1 MSTPMLASVRRRK
14 APTLLP
20 HNEHSKENSFVD
32 HKQHQRSFQFT
43 RVRVLIVAAS
53 ASLWTLFTVYGHHV
67 HQRCWW
73 TYLRRLSWR
82 LDHPS
87 SSSWMSSHSANQT
100 ARMIL
105 LYDDPIELY
114 PPGRSPVDK
123 LEPIPHLL
131 NPDYNDLEFES
142 YFGRYDDFERHIAKD
157 DADLYHDQRRQ
168 FLYDIDNKHLRSY
181 YDGYE
186 DQEFTKD
193 DCRSAGWQFVMKPN
207 CNVFHE
213 LALEY
218 SADQDVQPFLV
229 EYLAHGYYRESYRFR
244 NKYWKSGAKVRR
256 NIVYPESEQMVMK
269 HLRYHEDFP
278 INIKNQRAVLREA
291 VLMEALSTRPTFAN
305 FYGYCSTSTMLQAG
319 NDFVHQVIPR
329 RLKWQEDDGRA
340 TPQQLRRHPD
350 PLNSFTPE
358 QKLSFA
364 LSMAEGLAELHGY
377 AKGVIS
383 HDDIA
388 LDQWVMLDNG
398 NVVLSDVN
406 NAMVLDWN
414 ETAGTYCPYDIDY
427 PYGDLRP
434 AEAYWG
440 NGTATETVDLWGYGT
455 LVFSL
460 LTGLYPFY
468 ENVDQKANRK
478 LILNGQ
484 VPKMDPKYQNRS
496 LIEGRLYDVV
506 QKCIRPLPEDRMD
519 IFSVV
524 NYLRE
529 TEQMVATGGEQ
540 SPLIE

>member
-1 MSTPMLASVRRRK
+1 MSSPMLASVRRRK
-14 APTLLP
+14 ASTLLP
-20 HNEHSKENSFVD
+20 HNQPTTANRSVD
-32 HKQHQRSFQFT
+32 AKPHQRSFQFT
-43 RVRVLIVAAS
+43 RIRVLIVAAS
-53 ASLWTLFTVYGHHV
+53 ASLWTWFTVYGHHV
-67 HQRCWW
+67 QQRCWW

-82 LDHPS
+82 LDHS
-87 SSSWMSSHSANQT
+87 SSMSSDDAANHT

-105 LYDDPIELY
+105 LSDVPLELF
-114 PPGRSPVDK
+114 PPGRSPVSK
-123 LEPIPHLL
+123 LELIPHILD
-131 NPDYNDLEFES
+131 PDYNDLEFES
-142 YFGRYDDFERHIAKD
+142 VFGRYNKFERHIAKD

-181 YDGYE
+181 YDGFE

-218 SADQDVQPFLV
+218 SANQDVQPFRV

-244 NKYWKSGAKVRR
+244 NKYWQAGVYKKR
-256 NIVYPESEQMVMK
+256 NNNVYPESEQMVLK

-278 INIKNQRAVLREA
+278 FNIKNQRAVLREA

-350 PLNSFTPE
+350 PLNAFTPA
-358 QKLSFA
+358 QKLQFA

-388 LDQWVMLDNG
+388 LDQWVMLDDG

-414 ETAGTYCPYDIDY
+414 ETAGTYCPYEIDY

-468 ENVDQKANRK
+468 ENVDPKANRR

-484 VPKMDPKYQNRS
+484 VPTMNEKYQNRS
-496 LIEGRLYDVV
+496 LIEGRLYNIV
-506 QKCIRPLPEDRMD
+506 QKCMRPLPEDRMD
-519 IFSVV
+519 MFSVV

-529 TEQMVATGGEQ
+529 TERMVAAADEQ
-540 SPLIE
+540 SPFIK